1 MQLSHTNSG
10 NELNNNNIEK
20 QLRFGCFSVLKSNPY
35 ILLMMLIIVSICM
48 YGINGIYG
56 FSVFPDEFGYW
67 APAATIVGL
76 DWSSVT
82 SLGSYYSYGYSIILL
97 PILAFFKNSIIA
109 YRVAIIFNLL
119 LQCLSLVLVY
129 KILIKL
135 FPHQSSKI
143 LSIAGGAAVL
153 YPAWTFYTQTTMT
166 EGLLNFLFIL
176 SVYLIVC
183 FFEKPWA
190 LKGIFFVIVL
200 IYMYFVHMRC
210 LGMIGAGA
218 LTLTIWAVGRSEK
231 KVFSRVLLL
240 IGLIAILF
248 AISFIIKEVVTA
260 RIYSETSEETLS
272 WNDYSGIAYRLS
284 KLFNAQGITVFIK
297 DFAGKALYLW
307 AATYGLAFW
316 GIACLI
322 KKAVSAF
329 RSIKD
334 KNASFIEYSYIFLF
348 LSVFAQFMVAMIY
361 LIGASDPYNDRLDIF
376 LHGRYIDFFLP
387 ILIAIGIVEMLD
399 SKHLWLMQIFFVLA
413 GIILMLIARK
423 VILDNISGFVDAHSF
438 TMIGMSYFLKK
449 PLISSISYFFKELA
463 LSFSLM
469 AVTVIIVVI
478 YRKFKIETVLLL
490 IIVIQV
496 ALGGYTVGYYV
507 FPNQTYIYG
516 DILLGQKLKE
526 IRLENPEKEIVTIYE
541 GGAQYIELVQFA
553 DREADITVINA
564 ENEPVNVYDYMS
576 AERILII
583 DLNGDYVDAA
593 DNFYEEKW
601 EIGHLNVYYTP

>member
-1 MQLSHTNSG
+1 
-10 NELNNNNIEK
+10 
-20 QLRFGCFSVLKSNPY
+20 
-35 ILLMMLIIVSICM
+35 
-48 YGINGIYG
+48 
-56 FSVFPDEFGYW
+56 
-67 APAATIVGL
+67 
-76 DWSSVT
+76 
-82 SLGSYYSYGYSIILL
+82 
-97 PILAFFKNSIIA
+97 
-109 YRVAIIFNLL
+109 
-119 LQCLSLVLVY
+119 
-129 KILIKL
+129 
-135 FPHQSSKI
+135 
-143 LSIAGGAAVL
+143 
-153 YPAWTFYTQTTMT
+153 
-166 EGLLNFLFIL
+166 
-176 SVYLIVC
+176 
-183 FFEKPWA
+183 
-190 LKGIFFVIVL
+190 
-200 IYMYFVHMRC
+200 
-210 LGMIGAGA
+210 MIGAGA
-218 LTLTIWAVGRSEK
+218 LTLIIWAVSRSEK

-240 IGLIAILF
+240 IGLIVILF

-307 AATYGLAFW
+307 AATYGLASW

-329 RSIKD
+329 RSIND

-387 ILIAIGIVEMLD
+387 ILIAIGIVEMVD

-423 VILDNISGFVDAHSF
+423 VILDNISGFVNAHSF

-449 PLISSISYFFKELA
+449 PLISSISFFFKELA

-496 ALGGYTVGYYV
+496 ALGVYTVGYYV

-593 DNFYEEKW
+593 DNFYEQKW